1 MLPVLRL
8 LCPQLSELLSRG
20 PEDLAAMED
29 NGKSEQPIKS
39 VLATAE
45 ESKDLVD
52 CAREAC
58 TPKDPDAGRSLGYAA
73 ERPCQPAWLK

>member
-1 MLPVLRL
+1 MLPLMYL

-20 PEDLAAMED
+20 PEDLVAMED
-29 NGKSEQPIKS
+29 DGKSEQPIKS

-45 ESKDLVD
+45 ESKELVD

-58 TPKDPDAGRSLGYAA
+58 TPKDPDAGRPLVMPANDDASLLG
-73 ERPCQPAWLK
+73 